1 MYRRLLAFDII
12 LSKCKSQLHG
22 SDWKVTPNNFRHG
35 LRSIETRGAG
45 KALVDLPLRSISH
58 VFLKFSC
65 IRLADV
71 HATIDR
77 TSSAA
82 KLPLLASDFTGIL
95 NVKSTLIV
103 YSTGVKTIQ
112 LKNDNYN
119 KWQFKRDTGCRTLS
133 WGPLSLYNRERFIS
147 FQQYSS
153 LEYRT
158 REIWIAYC

>member
-95 NVKSTLIV
+95 NVKSSAYFTSKFWFGRMALISLTIIENSIGPKTV
-103 YSTGVKTIQ
+103 PWGTPQGTYTTNLKIKNEVK
-112 LKNDNYN
+112 
-119 KWQFKRDTGCRTLS
+119 FV
-133 WGPLSLYNRERFIS
+133 
-147 FQQYSS
+147 
-153 LEYRT
+153 
-158 REIWIAYC
+158 